1 MYTQTHTHTY
11 TQTTKNTM
19 RKTKAQKPNTNS
31 HTIKKNGYKNIYI
44 HTNKNKL
51 LLKKQEKVYNSHKL

>member
-1 MYTQTHTHTY
+1 
-11 TQTTKNTM
+11 M